1 MPLTKEGLR
10 AEFAKGWKEHYAVPL
25 FEREGFE
32 RRSCGKCGKSFWTAD
47 AERKVCGDS
56 SCEPYGFIGKPATK
70 ERLGYVQM
78 WKEFAKFFAKNGHA
92 EIERYP
98 VVDRWRPDLYFTI
111 ASIQDFQRLDA
122 GQMTFEYPAD
132 SLIVPQVCLRF
143 NDIPNVGVT
152 GRHHTSFIMGGQHS
166 FGKYFKEQCLE
177 LNFGFLHGVLG
188 IPEDKLTYIEDVWAM
203 PDFSAFGPSIETM
216 SLGLEL
222 VNHVFMQFSKTT
234 AASGK
239 AYWPLPMKVN
249 DTGWGHERLV

>member
-32 RRSCGKCGKSFWTAD
+32 RRSCGKCGN
-47 AERKVCGDS
+47 S

-132 SLIVPQVCLRF
+132 
-143 NDIPNVGVT
+143 
-152 GRHHTSFIMGGQHS
+152 
-166 FGKYFKEQCLE
+166 
-177 LNFGFLHGVLG
+177 
-188 IPEDKLTYIEDVWAM
+188 
-203 PDFSAFGPSIETM
+203 
-216 SLGLEL
+216 
-222 VNHVFMQFSKTT
+222 
-234 AASGK
+234 
-239 AYWPLPMKVN
+239 PL
-249 DTGWGHERLV
+249 